1 MQQRPKRRRLFAI
14 LLQQHRGSFEP
25 RLIRLSRRDVRLLR
39 RGDVTSRHDHPLD
52 AAGNIGACR
61 LERRHASLR
70 RENKKAAS
78 DAGGYEDSSN
88 DETVRVRLHPRQD
101 STRGKDC

>member
-1 MQQRPKRRRLFAI
+1 
-14 LLQQHRGSFEP
+14 
-25 RLIRLSRRDVRLLR
+25 
-39 RGDVTSRHDHPLD
+39 
-52 AAGNIGACR
+52 
-61 LERRHASLR
+61 LR